1 MDWARPQTVQRP
13 SRKLRTL
20 AEYKFSCGRFHADS
34 LPQAG
39 PDCYPGIP
47 RRAIFDRAEHGQKAG
62 YVRNIAVSPRARLNA
77 EKSKKNDYRLSATAV
92 CPLSMSPA

>member
-1 MDWARPQTVQRP
+1 VVGSMRTVSHRPDLIVT
-13 SRKLRTL
+13 
-20 AEYKFSCGRFHADS
+20 
-34 LPQAG
+34 
-39 PDCYPGIP
+39 PGFLGAQFWIV
-47 RRAIFDRAEHGQKAG
+47 AEHGQKAG